1 MPRWTKCRRIGR
13 RGIAATEFALVAP
26 VMVLLLLGSFDLANH
41 MQTAIRLERAASAG
55 AQYATINSSD
65 MAAVRQQV
73 LNAVSDLSGVVVSQ
87 PEITCECVVA
97 PPVACNTPCPGGM
110 VRTIEVMAQRTIT
123 PLLLT
128 TMPLA
133 TGRAVARL

>member
-1 MPRWTKCRRIGR
+1 MPRWTNCRRIGR

-26 VMVLLLLGSFDLANH
+26 VIVLLLLGSFDLASH
-41 MQTAIRLERAASAG
+41 MQTAIRLERAALAG
-55 AQYATINSSD
+55 ALYATANSSD

-73 LNAVSDLSGVVVSQ
+73 LNAVSDLSGVVVPQ
-87 PEITCECVVA
+87 PAITCECVA
-97 PPVACNTPCPGGM
+97 TSVACNTACPSGL
-110 VRTIEVMAQRTIT
+110 VRTMTVTAQRTIT

-133 TGRAVARL
+133 MGRAVARL